1 MLTSYITTAQDQN
14 QGTDIGTTILLDS
27 RPYSVL
33 IIVNIAIIP
42 LSFSLFLCNFI
53 PCVNFDHHHWS
64 QDTSS
69 SQCTPLHYLFILGIC
84 NLPLPVPV
92 FQQLLIC
99 SPSLLFCH
107 YENVVQKESYTTSS
121 FKADFSL
128 SVHSL
133 EIPVTIVCSFLLL
146 SSVPLYACARVSA
159 SMANKGSVNIHV

>member
-1 MLTSYITTAQDQN
+1 MLTSYVTTAQDQN
-14 QGTDIGTTILLDS
+14 QGIDIGTTMLLDS

-33 IIVNIAIIP
+33 IIVNIAVIP
-42 LSFSLFLCNFI
+42 LSFSLLYAI
-53 PCVNFDHHHWS
+53 SLCVNFDHHHQS

-107 YENVVQKESYTTSS
+107 YENVVQMESYTTSS

-128 SVHSL
+128 SIHSL
-133 EIPVTIVCSFLLL
+133 EIQVTIVCSFLLL
-146 SSVPLYACARVSA
+146 SSVPLYACTRVSA
-159 SMANKGSVNIHV
+159 RMVNNGSVNIHV